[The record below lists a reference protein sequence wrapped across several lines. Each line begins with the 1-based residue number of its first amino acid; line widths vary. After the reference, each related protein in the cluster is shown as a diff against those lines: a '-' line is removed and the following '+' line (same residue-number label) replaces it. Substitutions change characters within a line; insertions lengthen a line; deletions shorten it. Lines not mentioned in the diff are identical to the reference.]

1 MTRSLSLPAAL
12 ALLLSAGAATAQTS
26 APPSP
31 VPTPTR
37 VRGTI
42 DRLTGHDL
50 VVTTRGGD
58 KVSVTLAD
66 PFHVLAVTKA
76 PLTDIKPGSGVGV
89 ASVPQPDGT
98 LRALEVTLVPPGM
111 PVTPM
116 NADWDL
122 APSSRMTNG
131 TVGTVAVANGR
142 TLTVN
147 YGKGELAIAVPDTAA
162 IVTIAPADAS
172 LLVPGAHVVV
182 FARKA
187 ADGALSA
194 AAVAAGKDGLVP
206 PM

>member
-1 MTRSLSLPAAL
+1 MTRYAALPAAL
-12 ALLLSAGAATAQTS
+12 MLLLTAGAALAQ
-26 APPSP
+26 A
-31 VPTPTR
+31 PTPTR
-37 VRGTI
+37 VRGTV
-42 DRLTGHDL
+42 DHLAGNEL
-50 VVTTRGGD
+50 VVTTRSGE

-66 PFHVLAVTKA
+66 PVHVLAVTRA
-76 PLTDIKPGSGVGV
+76 PLADIRPGSGVGI

-98 LRALEVTLVPPGM
+98 LRALEVTLIPPGM
-111 PVTPM
+111 PNTPM

-147 YGKGELAIAVPDTAA
+147 YGKGEQAITVPETAA
-162 IVTIAPADAS
+162 IVTLAPGDKA
-172 LLVPGAHVVV
+172 LLVPGTPVVV

-187 ADGALSA
+187 DTGALSA
-194 AAVAAGKDGLVP
+194 GAVAAGKDGLVP

>member
-1 MTRSLSLPAAL
+1 MIRQAAL
-12 ALLLSAGAATAQTS
+12 LLLLSAAAAAAQTP
-26 APPSP
+26 APPP
-31 VPTPTR
+31 APTPAR
-37 VRGTI
+37 VRGTV
-42 DRLTGHDL
+42 DHLAGKEL

-66 PFHVLAVTKA
+66 QVHVLAVTRA
-76 PLTDIKPGSGVGV
+76 PLADIKPGTGVGI

-98 LRALEVTLVPPGM
+98 LRALEVTLIPPGM
-111 PVTPM
+111 PNTPM

-142 TLTVN
+142 TLTVD
-147 YGKGELAIAVPDTAA
+147 YGKGVQAITVPETASIVTLGPADTAML
-162 IVTIAPADAS
+162 APG
-172 LLVPGAHVVV
+172 VHVVV

-194 AAVAAGKDGLVP
+194 GAVAAGKDGLVP